1 MKRTS
6 SILSDLVERVEY
18 TRHEGSTT
26 IVCYITLKGAI
37 VIEGQCTCVDPNNF
51 NEEISQTCAYNDA
64 FDKMLESEGYYRKT
78 LPSQANQEE
87 QTEFSFGRAVELLK
101 QGQQVARKGWNGWNG
116 KGMFLLLV
124 KGASVTEPINDCYGD
139 STCHDYNLSGQ
150 EKCQSLPVLDAI
162 YMKTADNKLVP
173 WLASQ
178 TDVLSEDW
186 VIHKE

>member
-1 MKRTS
+1 MKRTT

-18 TRHEGSTT
+18 IRQKGSNTT
-26 IVCYITLKGAI
+26 VCYITLKGGL
-37 VIEGQCTCVDPNNF
+37 VIEGQSTCVDPNNF
-51 NEEISQTCAYNDA
+51 NEEISQTCSYDNA
-64 FDKMLESEGYYRKT
+64 FDELLKLAGYYRKT
-78 LPSQANQEE
+78 LPSQASQEE
-87 QTEFSFGRAVELLK
+87 QTEFSFGRAVDLLK
-101 QGQQVARKGWNGWNG
+101 QGQRVARNGWNG

-139 STCHDYNLSGQ
+139 PQ
-150 EKCQSLPVLDAI
+150 EVGLPVLDAI

>member
-1 MKRTS
+1 MKHS

-18 TRHEGSTT
+18 IRRENSNTVT
-26 IVCYITLKGAI
+26 CYITLKGGL
-37 VIEGQCTCVDPNNF
+37 VIEGQCTYTDNANF
-51 NEEISQTCAYNDA
+51 NEEICQDCAYNDA
-64 FDKMLESEGYYRKT
+64 FDSLLESEGYHRKT

-101 QGQQVARKGWNGWNG
+101 QGQRVARKGWNG

-124 KGASVTEPINDCYGD
+124 KGNCVTEPINDCCGD
-139 STCHDYNLSGQ
+139 PQ
-150 EKCQSLPVLDAI
+150 EVGLPVLDAI

-173 WLASQ
+173 WLARQ

-186 VIHKE
+186 VIHKG

>member
-1 MKRTS
+1 MKHS
-6 SILSDLVERVEY
+6 SIILSDLVERVEY
-18 TRHEGSTT
+18 IRRESSNT
-26 IVCYITLKGAI
+26 ITCYITLKGGL
-37 VIEGQCTCVDPNNF
+37 VIEGQSTCDNPADF
-51 NEEISQTCAYNDA
+51 NEEIGQDCAYNDA
-64 FDKMLESEGYYRKT
+64 FDELLKLAGYYRKT
-78 LPSQANQEE
+78 SPSQANQEE

-101 QGQQVARKGWNGWNG
+101 QGQRVARKGWNG

-124 KGASVTEPINDCYGD
+124 AGASIQEAINSRYGN
-139 STCHDYNLSGQ
+139 TQGGG
-150 EKCQSLPVLDAI
+150 LPVLDAI

>member
-1 MKRTS
+1 MKHF
-6 SILSDLVERVEY
+6 SILSDLVEREEY
-18 TRHEGSTT
+18 IRRESSNT
-26 IVCYITLKGAI
+26 ITCYITLKGGL
-37 VIEGQCTCVDPNNF
+37 VIEGQSICDNPANF
-51 NEEISQTCAYNDA
+51 NEEISQTCAYDNA
-64 FDKMLESEGYYRKT
+64 FDELLKLAGYYRKT
-78 LPSQANQEE
+78 SPSQANQEE

-101 QGQQVARKGWNGWNG
+101 QGQQVARKGWNG

-139 STCHDYNLSGQ
+139 PTRYDYHPSGQ
-150 EKCQSLPVLDAI
+150 EKGQSLPVLDAI

>member
-1 MKRTS
+1 MKRTT

-18 TRHEGSTT
+18 IRRESSNT
-26 IVCYITLKGAI
+26 ITCYITLKGGL
-37 VIEGQCTCVDPNNF
+37 VIEGQYRHVDPANF
-51 NEEISQTCAYNDA
+51 NEEIGQDCAYDNA
-64 FDKMLESEGYYRKT
+64 FDELLKLAGYYRKT
-78 LPSQANQEE
+78 SPSQASQEE

-101 QGQQVARKGWNGWNG
+101 QGQQVARKGWNG
-116 KGMFLLLV
+116 KGMFLLLIA
-124 KGASVTEPINDCYGD
+124 GASVTEPINSRYGN
-139 STCHDYNLSGQ
+139 TQGGGL
-150 EKCQSLPVLDAI
+150 LVLDAI

>member
-1 MKRTS
+1 MKLTPA
-6 SILSDLVERVEY
+6 ILKNLIEREDY
-18 TRHEGSTT
+18 SRHESSTT
-26 IVCYITLKGAI
+26 TVCFLTLKSGF
-37 VIEGQCTCVDPNNF
+37 VVTGQSACIDPANF
-51 NEEISQTCAYNDA
+51 NEEIGQRCAYDNA
-64 FDKMLESEGYYRKT
+64 FDKLWELEGYHQKA
-78 LPSQANQEE
+78 LLSQASQTNQEE

-101 QGQQVARKGWNGWNG
+101 QGQRVARKGWNG

-139 STCHDYNLSGQ
+139 PQ
-150 EKCQSLPVLDAI
+150 EVGLPVLDAI

-186 VIHKE
+186 VIHKD